1 MAAKSA
7 ALDIDA
13 TAILPPREEL
23 IATIDRWLAE
33 DIGRGDITSRFMV
46 PAAARAKLA
55 LNTRHDIVVCG
66 IDVAGAIFQ
75 RHVPD
80 CTYEVV
86 ARDGTRA
93 KKGDVLARV
102 SGPAHGLLE
111 AERTALNVLQ
121 LLTGIATLTAR
132 YADLVKGTPAQLIDT
147 RKTIPGYRQLSKY
160 ATVIGGA
167 RNHRM
172 RLDDGILLKDNHIA
186 ICGSIA
192 AAVKR
197 AKALTPALT
206 KIEVECDRLDQ
217 VKEALDA
224 GADVILLD
232 NMDAAMMKRA
242 AQIVDGRCELEA
254 SGGITL
260 ETIREKAQS
269 GVNYISVGRM
279 TQSAPAADIGLD
291 VDIAT

>member
-1 MAAKSA
+1 MARKPA

-33 DIGRGDITSRFMV
+33 DIGRGDITTRFMV
-46 PAAARAKLA
+46 PAGARASLA

-66 IDVAGAIFQ
+66 IDIAGAIFK

-80 CTYEVV
+80 CSYKVMAPDG
-86 ARDGTRA
+86 ARAT
-93 KKGDVLARV
+93 KGDVLARV
-102 SGPAHGLLE
+102 TGPAHGLLE

-192 AAVKR
+192 AAVAR
-197 AKALTPALT
+197 AKVLTPSLT

-232 NMDAAMMKRA
+232 NMDAAMMKKA
-242 AQIVDGRCELEA
+242 AKIVDGRCELEA

-269 GVNYISVGRM
+269 GVNYVSVGRM

>member
-1 MAAKSA
+1 MARKFKTEV
-7 ALDIDA
+7 DA
-13 TAILPPREEL
+13 SAILPPREEL
-23 IATIDRWLAE
+23 LATIDRWLAE
-33 DIGRGDITSRFMV
+33 DIGRGDITTRYMV
-46 PAAARAKLA
+46 PAGARAALA

-66 IDVAGAIFQ
+66 IDIAGAIFM

-80 CTYEVV
+80 CTYRVV
-86 ARDGTRA
+86 APDGTRA

-102 SGPAHGLLE
+102 NGPAHGLLE

-132 YADLVKGTPAQLIDT
+132 YADLTKGTGAQLIDT
-147 RKTIPGYRQLSKY
+147 RKTIPGYRHLSKY

-186 ICGSIA
+186 ICGGIA
-192 AAVKR
+192 EAVAR
-197 AKALTPALT
+197 ARALTPSLT

-217 VKEALDA
+217 VKEALEA

-232 NMDAAMMKRA
+232 NMDAATMKKA
-242 AQIVDGRCELEA
+242 AKIVDGRCELEA
-254 SGGITL
+254 SGGINL

-269 GVNYISVGRM
+269 GVDYVSVGRM

-291 VDIAT
+291 VDIET

>member
-1 MAAKSA
+1 MARSPA

-33 DIGRGDITSRFMV
+33 DIGRGDITTRFTV
-46 PAAARAKLA
+46 PAAARASLA

-66 IDVAGAIFQ
+66 IDIAGAIFQ

-80 CTYEVV
+80 CTYKVM
-86 ARDGTRA
+86 APDGTRA

-102 SGPAHGLLE
+102 TGPAHGLLE

-192 AAVKR
+192 AAVAR
-197 AKALTPALT
+197 AKALTPSLT

-232 NMDAAMMKRA
+232 NMDAAMMKQA
-242 AQIVDGRCELEA
+242 AKIVDGRCELEA

-269 GVNYISVGRM
+269 GVNYVSVGRM